1 VTDLGPVDVVVL
13 AFPDDVGDVMAVLD
27 LVGASGDIR
36 LIDALVV
43 VKDHTGQVSGTEL
56 GERENLQGLAA
67 RLPAGGPLGL
77 LGTDDI
83 REVGLLLDPGT
94 WALALLVEH
103 VWARDVFRAV
113 RSGKGQLL
121 ATVRIPAE
129 SITAAERALTEESA
143 AAS

>member
-1 VTDLGPVDVVVL
+1 MTDLGPVDVVVL
-13 AFPDDVGDVMAVLD
+13 AFPDDVGDVMAALD
-27 LVGASGDIR
+27 LVGASGAIR

-43 VKDHTGQVSGTEL
+43 AKDHDGQVSGTEL
-56 GERENLQGLAA
+56 GEREDLQELAA
-67 RLPAGGPLGL
+67 RLPAGGALGL
-77 LGTDDI
+77 LGTDDV
-83 REVGLLLDPGT
+83 REIGLLLGPGS

-103 VWARDVFRAV
+103 VWARDVSQAV

-129 SITAAERALTEESA
+129 FIAAAELALTEESA